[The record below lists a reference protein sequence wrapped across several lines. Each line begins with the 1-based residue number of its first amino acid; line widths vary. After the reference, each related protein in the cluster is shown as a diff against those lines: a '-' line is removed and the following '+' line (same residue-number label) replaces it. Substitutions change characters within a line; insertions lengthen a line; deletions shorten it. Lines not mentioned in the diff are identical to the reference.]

1 MPQSTVGGGDLRPAW
16 GQGDRGVSRGGPAA
30 SVSPL
35 LSLCLGGVS
44 RGSCEAGVW
53 PPAVRHHPPAA
64 LSSWAPPPHA
74 PAPSPQSTVRGPQ
87 AVRELPPGSA
97 PCASLRVQGVIGPS
111 HLGPDRRTEW
121 PLVPSSPAGPSTTP
135 GGLPG
140 PSRCCSTLL
149 EPEEPAALGTQA
161 AWRRGPRR
169 DLLLFRMRGHLELT
183 LPLDPPERRPQS
195 WP

>member
-1 MPQSTVGGGDLRPAW
+1 MPRLGPGG
-16 GQGDRGVSRGGPAA
+16 QRGLTGRACSQCEPT
-30 SVSPL
+30 SES
-35 LSLCLGGVS
+35 LSGGVS

-74 PAPSPQSTVRGPQ
+74 PAPSPQSAVQGPQ

-169 DLLLFRMRGHLELT
+169 DLLLFRMRGHLEHT